1 MNKLKTIENSFEHL
15 LEDNSLEEILEWFDL
30 TPAEALVILFGVG
43 QIDEELLE
51 GYTNV

>member
-15 LEDNSLEEILEWFDL
+15 LEDHSLEEVLEWFDL
-30 TPAEALVILFGVG
+30 TPAEALVLLFGAG
-43 QIDEELLE
+43 HIDEELLE